1 MMGQDKSP
9 VWVIAEQIGG
19 KIHTLSF
26 ELIGQ
31 ARKIADDLQVS
42 VEVVLLGH
50 GLSGQVEKLFF
61 CGADVV
67 YLGDSVEFEQY
78 QPEIFSARIVALSKD
93 VKPQIMLVGS
103 TYVGRE
109 LAPLIAAKL
118 VTGLSA
124 HCIDLVLNDERV
136 LEQQIPAY
144 GGILSIICPQKKP
157 QIATIAQGVFPQPV
171 LDEGRSGKLVP
182 VEPPR
187 GMNIRVKTLEVVIEE
202 PEGVPLDSASIVVA
216 GGAGAGCL
224 EGWKEIEL
232 LAGVLN
238 AALGSTRPAVDEG
251 WTELYTMIGQS
262 GKMVHPD
269 FYIGVGLSGEQ
280 QHMVGIKGA
289 KVMVAVNNDPKAPV
303 FQQVDYGI
311 VEDCRQFLPVL
322 VNKIRRFQTR

>member
-251 WTELYTMIGQS
+251 WTELDTMIGQS